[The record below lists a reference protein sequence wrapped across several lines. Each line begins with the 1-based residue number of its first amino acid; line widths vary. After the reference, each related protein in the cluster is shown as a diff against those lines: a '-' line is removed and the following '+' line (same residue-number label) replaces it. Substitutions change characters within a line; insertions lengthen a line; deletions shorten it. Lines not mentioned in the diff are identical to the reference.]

1 MPNTP
6 TSEVFNLF
14 YHLISPYPY
23 FFSHPTSY
31 HSTQQHFKFI
41 FGDQLPLLL
50 LILVPAVIGQI
61 PELFT
66 APILPVTN
74 FIWTIT
80 PGILDRF
87 Q

>member
-41 FGDQLPLLL
+41 SGDWFSLLL
-50 LILVPAVIGQI
+50 LILVPVVMGQVSK
-61 PELFT
+61 LFT
-66 APILPVTN
+66 ALTLPPISS
-74 FIWTIT
+74 F
-80 PGILDRF
+80 
-87 Q
+87 

>member
-41 FGDQLPLLL
+41 SGDQFPLLL
-50 LILVPAVIGQI
+50 LILIPAVTDQM
-61 PELFT
+61 PKLFT
-66 APILPVTN
+66 ALILLSIS
-74 FIWTIT
+74 F
-80 PGILDRF
+80 F
-87 Q
+87 